1 LVIVILL
8 VDQRHQ
14 VGPVPRVAQLLE
26 WLALFSNTG
35 RQTDFEILGHISVI
49 ISIEKQVRD
58 FVKAVDLAEDL
69 V

>member
-1 LVIVILL
+1 
-8 VDQRHQ
+8 
-14 VGPVPRVAQLLE
+14 LLE